1 MVVTIRHR
9 LRALGPTRNLAVPSE
24 LLLSKRKLQRE
35 RFFREWHMALT
46 EISRIT
52 EVEKPRGSTSDESA
66 SYSPYLAARREW
78 DERYGNLVSR
88 AKNWRAAAF
97 LALGIALVEAVI
109 LVPLSSSSRVKTI
122 VVAVDSIG
130 RVVTSGPAEQL
141 PTVDDRLKRAALFQ
155 WVQDL
160 RMVTTDPITQRRSID
175 RVYSMIGSGSSAQK
189 VITDF
194 YRNNT
199 PFDRAQTET
208 VTVDVHSIVPTSARS
223 YEVEWTETTRDR
235 SGEVVGKQEWKGV
248 FTIALNPPSDEKLAR
263 VNPLGIYVVDAS
275 WSKVL

>member
-1 MVVTIRHR
+1 MGLAIFRKDGVGK
-9 LRALGPTRNLAVPSE
+9 LRTNS
-24 LLLSKRKLQRE
+24 
-35 RFFREWHMALT
+35 
-46 EISRIT
+46 
-52 EVEKPRGSTSDESA
+52 SDEKA

-78 DERYGNLVSR
+78 DERYGSLISR
-88 AKNWRAAAF
+88 ARNWRAAAF
-97 LALGIALVEAVI
+97 FALLIALVEAVI

-130 RVVTSGPAEQL
+130 RVVASGPAEEL

-160 RMVTTDPITQRRSID
+160 RMVTSDPITQRRSID
-175 RVYSMIGSGSSAQK
+175 RVYAMIGSSSSAQR

-199 PFDRAQTET
+199 PFDRARTET
-208 VTVDVHSIVPTSARS
+208 VAVDVHSIVPTSARS
-223 YEVEWTETTRDR
+223 YEVDWTETTRDR
-235 SGEVVGKQEWKGV
+235 SGEVVGKQEWRGV
-248 FTIALNPPSDEKLAR
+248 LTIALNPPTDEMLAR
-263 VNPLGIYVVDAS
+263 INPLGIYVVDAS

>member
-1 MVVTIRHR
+1 MGVT
-9 LRALGPTRNLAVPSE
+9 A
-24 LLLSKRKLQRE
+24 
-35 RFFREWHMALT
+35 
-46 EISRIT
+46 ISWIK
-52 EVEKPRGSTSDESA
+52 EVEKPTRSTSNEGA
-66 SYSPYLAARREW
+66 PYSPYLAARREW
-78 DERYGNLVSR
+78 DERYGNVISR
-88 AKNWRAAAF
+88 ARNWRAAAF
-97 LALGIALVEAVI
+97 LALLIALVEAVI

-130 RVVTSGPAEQL
+130 RVVASGPAEQL
-141 PTVDDRLKRAALFQ
+141 PTVDDRPKRAALFQ

-175 RVYSMIGSGSSAQK
+175 RVYSMIGSGSSAQR

-199 PFDRAQTET
+199 PFDRAQTEM
-208 VTVDVHSIVPTSARS
+208 VTVDLHSIVPTSARS
-223 YEVEWTETTRDR
+223 YEVDWTETTRDR

-248 FTIALNPPSDEKLAR
+248 FTIALNPPSDERLAR
-263 VNPLGIYVVDAS
+263 INPLGIYVIDAS